1 MPSHT
6 VDHAAL
12 FADGK
17 YFAQVPVVEKITP
30 PPETLSVKE
39 IVFSVTKQLLGDSYK
54 LREDVVVPKNAD
66 GSEVYRILTQAL
78 PVLSEQSKFFWERAA
93 KMLASMLSTAQYPI
107 HAQTS
112 HLVFWWARL
121 GGLNGPTVKG
131 TSKETLS
138 EFTRDGSCVEFSWVI
153 PPDTDSTGPC
163 NRKIR
168 FSIDP
173 FHPDLTTRLAGG
185 AVTDYLWS
193 EAGGMGIVSQKG
205 GKDWKE
211 KLDKWLFPNLESP
224 DQVVPAFDLEPSGS
238 ITLKHYYVPP
248 PADPNVAHVFKSAI
262 HRLESDLSPFRPIVA
277 TLDPSLTQPLEVLI
291 DFLANEGKDSGL
303 LLAMFYM
310 CTPRHSLKQ
319 LIHNMTLGGRLK
331 GPKHEADIADLT
343 KLFNNLFPY
352 AATDENMELRS
363 QHSLDDVP
371 DAYQE
376 DQGGRHDTGLLYYF
390 ELFVGEPNPYPKVYF
405 MMDFFG
411 KNDLTTAQSVEN
423 FLKEVGKPGESGWLP
438 GDIARAC
445 PHRDLSARTGTQT
458 AVSFGIKPKGWDVTG
473 YYSPEVFRPAE
484 EPAEHLENASLKN

>member
-1 MPSHT
+1 
-6 VDHAAL
+6 
-12 FADGK
+12 
-17 YFAQVPVVEKITP
+17 
-30 PPETLSVKE
+30 
-39 IVFSVTKQLLGDSYK
+39 
-54 LREDVVVPKNAD
+54 
-66 GSEVYRILTQAL
+66 
-78 PVLSEQSKFFWERAA
+78 
-93 KMLASMLSTAQYPI
+93 MLASMLSTAQYPI

-153 PPDTDSTGPC
+153 PRDTDSTGPC

-185 AVTDYLWS
+185 VVTDYLWS

-224 DQVVPAFDLEPSGS
+224 DQVVPGCSYFIGHRLMQLVAFDLEPSGS
-238 ITLKHYYVPP
+238 ITLKHYYIPP
-248 PADPNVAHVFKSAI
+248 PPDPNVAHVFKSAI
-262 HRLESDLSPFRPIVA
+262 GRLESDLSPFRPIVA
-277 TLDPSLTQPLEVLI
+277 ALDPSLTQPLEALL

-303 LLAMFYM
+303 LFLMVA
-310 CTPRHSLKQ
+310 CDLKPLKDNRLKAGNSHSFKQ

-343 KLFNNLFPY
+343 KLFNSLFPY

-363 QHSLDDVP
+363 QHSVDDVP
-371 DAYQE
+371 EAYQE
-376 DQGGRHDTGLLYYF
+376 DQGGRHDSGLVYYF
-390 ELFVGEPNPYPKVYF
+390 ELFVGEPNPCPKVYF
-405 MMDFFG
+405 FMDFFG

-423 FLKEVGKPGESGWLP
+423 FLKEFGKPGESGWLP
-438 GDIARAC
+438 GDISRAC
-445 PHRDLSARTGTQT
+445 PHRDLSARTGIQT

-484 EPAEHLENASLKN
+484 EPAEHLKNAGFKN